1 MKKLLPALLLLAST
15 HAYSQ
20 TDTLIGKNVSSQ
32 KDYRALTA
40 KVIADAQTDQQKAN
54 AIFNWITTHIA
65 YDIELAKNPDRKPE
79 TPKSVLNSGKAT
91 TDGYVTLY
99 IAMAKEAGL
108 HAAEVGG
115 YARPA
120 YYDNGDQHVVHN
132 YSWVAVEI
140 EGKWH
145 IVDPIAGAGHIVG
158 YTPWLTRQFRKL
170 SKEKLHYDTKE
181 HFEFRYSPGFFMTD
195 PIAFRRTN
203 VAEYPLWQMTKVVMP
218 LSVFE
223 AGVASVDSFNRLHS
237 EISNQ
242 NNRMLMLS
250 NLERPEYVMEIAD
263 DVNAY
268 NKRYVEIKGI
278 KMLLSA
284 MRSYNT
290 NPSEAT
296 AIDAKEMLKKSSGFI
311 KEQKQLYPEH
321 YSKLQKKNDSKHR
334 ETEEYVRRIETSNK
348 MLNAKCDRYE
358 HACKSKNDAIENK
371 YEKLKK
377 PIKVFVRTEKATVL
391 KKPDAPDMQKLTDS
405 FAQRSVR
412 VKNMEK
418 EISVIADS
426 VVVEVQQ
433 FTHRYDAMIEH
444 AVDCY
449 LKLKDETI
457 ERISLNDQLD
467 DEVRPLLPV
476 VKDMLLRQLDT
487 MTRRFFDDFDEV
499 NKRYE
504 ALEKKHDALVDVLA
518 LMVKDAATFKT
529 FTNNAPGLT
538 NEYDAIVDAYKK
550 RTGDYVNTFARHLEF
565 NNNMK
570 QMLKNVK
577 EFAEDEKGLTEKIT
591 IAENARHNKEDKM
604 IRESRNFDEGLNKR
618 HQDDVRRLEDEL
630 DALLSKN
637 R

>member
-1 MKKLLPALLLLAST
+1 MKKWIPALCLLAST
-15 HAYSQ
+15 HVYGQ
-20 TDTLIGKNVSSQ
+20 TDTLIGKNASSS
-32 KDYRALTA
+32 KDYQKLTA
-40 KVIADAQTDQQKAN
+40 SVCADAQNEQQKAN
-54 AIFNWITTHIA
+54 AIFNWIATHIA
-65 YDIELAKNPDRKPE
+65 YDIELAKNPNRKAE
-79 TPKSVLNSGKAT
+79 TPKSVLASGKAT

-99 IAMAKEAGL
+99 VAMAKAAGV
-108 HAAEVGG
+108 HAAAVDG
-115 YARPA
+115 YARQA
-120 YYDNGDQHVVHN
+120 YYDNGDPYVVHN

-140 EGKWH
+140 EGKWY

-181 HFEFRYSPGFFMTD
+181 HFEFRYSPGFFMAD
-195 PIAFRRTN
+195 PIAFRRTK
-203 VAEYPLWQMTKVVMP
+203 VAEYPLWQMAKVAMP

-223 AGVASVDSFNRLHS
+223 AGMTSVDSFNRLYS
-237 EISNQ
+237 EVSNQ
-242 NNRMLMLS
+242 SNRMLMLS
-250 NLERPEYVMEIAD
+250 NLEHTEYIMEIAD

-268 NKRYVEIKGI
+268 NKRYAEIKGLKI
-278 KMLLSA
+278 LFSA

-296 AIDAKEMLKKSSGFI
+296 AIDAKETLKKSTVYI

-334 ETEEYVRRIETSNK
+334 ETEEYVRQIETSNK

-358 HACKSKNDAIENK
+358 RTCKSKNDGIENK
-371 YEKLKK
+371 YEQLKK

-391 KKPDAPDMQKLTDS
+391 KKPDAPDMRKLTDS
-405 FAQRSVR
+405 FVQRAVR
-412 VKNMEK
+412 VKDMEK
-418 EISVIADS
+418 DISATADS
-426 VVVEVQQ
+426 VMIEVQQ
-433 FTHRYDAMIEH
+433 FTRRYDAMIEH

-457 ERISLNDQLD
+457 ERINLNDQLD
-467 DEVRPLLPV
+467 DEVKPLLPV
-476 VKDMLLRQLDT
+476 VKDMRLRQLDT
-487 MTRRFFDDFDEV
+487 MTCKFFDDFDEV

-518 LMVKDAATFKT
+518 LMVKDAAAFKT

-570 QMLKNVK
+570 NMLKNVK
-577 EFAEDEKGLTEKIT
+577 EFVEDEKGLTEKIS

-604 IRESRNFDEGLNKR
+604 IKESRHFDEGLNKR
-618 HQDDVRRLEDEL
+618 RLDEVHRLEDEL